1 MIPLVYEHDWKP
13 NVWFPNTTGYDK
25 KDILRNKKYDRQ
37 IPSLL
42 QQCEDIKIYKSSDV
56 HNLSC
61 FIYPI
66 IMQEPIFQAQVI
78 IQNDHKDWGLWS
90 YIDKQVIN
98 TLRSGKG
105 YIFIDITIEP
115 LPDSILKQILDSLED
130 YSKFPNNRII
140 INSFSQTYIDKTRVF
155 NLPSYIETYSNFVDK
170 KQDEHKVIDKKIYS
184 MFNIRSDKHVGSLL
198 ALSMLDRLNFLKEGY
213 ISSDILDLQSAWNKI
228 KYQLPNDSKLRY
240 LQLDSIK
247 NTKDV
252 YLKPIDIT
260 DSLKLSN
267 INIVIE
273 AYYNDYPKYRYPLI
287 TEKLWRNIFLKKPFI
302 LVGQKNTLKYF
313 NNLGYKT
320 FHPYID
326 ESYDN
331 LEDDYRVKA
340 AINQVIKLINFTDKQ
355 WISFFNN
362 INPILEHNI
371 SNYYNRIQKIHN
383 FIELVL
389 SNKL

>member
-37 IPSLL
+37 IPCLL

-98 TLRSGKG
+98 MLRSGKG

-383 FIELVL
+383 FIELLL

>member
-213 ISSDILDLQSAWNKI
+213 ISSDILDLQSAWN
-228 KYQLPNDSKLRY
+228 
-240 LQLDSIK
+240 
-247 NTKDV
+247 T
-252 YLKPIDIT
+252 
-260 DSLKLSN
+260 
-267 INIVIE
+267 
-273 AYYNDYPKYRYPLI
+273 
-287 TEKLWRNIFLKKPFI
+287 
-302 LVGQKNTLKYF
+302 
-313 NNLGYKT
+313 
-320 FHPYID
+320 
-326 ESYDN
+326 
-331 LEDDYRVKA
+331 
-340 AINQVIKLINFTDKQ
+340 VIK
-355 WISFFNN
+355 
-362 INPILEHNI
+362 
-371 SNYYNRIQKIHN
+371 
-383 FIELVL
+383 
-389 SNKL
+389 

>member
-13 NVWFPNTTGYDK
+13 NVWFPNVTGYDR

-37 IPSLL
+37 IPCLL